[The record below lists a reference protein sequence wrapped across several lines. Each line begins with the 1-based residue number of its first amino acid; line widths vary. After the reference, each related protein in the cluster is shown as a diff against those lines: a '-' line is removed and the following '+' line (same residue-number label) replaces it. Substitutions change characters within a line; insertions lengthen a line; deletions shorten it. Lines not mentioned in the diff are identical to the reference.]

1 MDIRKLFGGKN
12 FWRRLLLICFLFGFI
27 AANAAGLFMG
37 NIIYNEMC
45 VRHSRLHANNTGRWQ
60 QILEK
65 IPSARLVLKGSI
77 FKDSYGIT
85 MTFRRLENLGF
96 HLEQIEFRPD
106 SASYLEEYL
115 DMDIFLHGF
124 SESRLAGLSYLN
136 IYLNAGY
143 NLLLVDSRAHGESGG
158 QSVTWG
164 VYEKHDV
171 DQWVD
176 WLRHRFPKGTIGMHG
191 ISMGAATALLH
202 AGLNE
207 SNKRVS
213 FYIADSAYSDLESLL
228 ADQMSQRL
236 QLPGNI
242 PPQVL
247 LPYANAV
254 TYLRAR
260 FTFGAASPL
269 RVVQQVTTPVLYI
282 HGEADRLVPASMSQ
296 QLYSMTKGQRQIQLF
311 PRADHVSSIYTDRSR
326 YRTVV
331 QGFARSIQ
339 ESQDFATIWR

>member
-60 QILEK
+60 QILENGK
-65 IPSARLVLKGSI
+65 TSRNWQDIRMPSRFGYSLTGTFIPNPQTTDKTL
-77 FKDSYGIT
+77 
-85 MTFRRLENLGF
+85 
-96 HLEQIEFRPD
+96 
-106 SASYLEEYL
+106 
-115 DMDIFLHGF
+115 IFLHGF

-158 QSVTWG
+158 LSVTWG

-207 SNKRVS
+207 SNKRVA

-339 ESQDFATIWR
+339 ESQDFAAIWR

>member
-37 NIIYNEMC
+37 DIIYNEMC

-60 QILEK
+60 QILENGK
-65 IPSARLVLKGSI
+65 TSRNWQDIRMPSRFGYSLTGTFIPNPQTTDKTL
-77 FKDSYGIT
+77 
-85 MTFRRLENLGF
+85 
-96 HLEQIEFRPD
+96 
-106 SASYLEEYL
+106 
-115 DMDIFLHGF
+115 IFLHGF

-207 SNKRVS
+207 SNKRVA

-339 ESQDFATIWR
+339 ESQDFAAIWR

>member
-37 NIIYNEMC
+37 DIIYNEMC

-60 QILEK
+60 QILENGK
-65 IPSARLVLKGSI
+65 TSRNWQDIRMPSRFGYSLTGTFIPNPQTTDKTL
-77 FKDSYGIT
+77 
-85 MTFRRLENLGF
+85 
-96 HLEQIEFRPD
+96 
-106 SASYLEEYL
+106 
-115 DMDIFLHGF
+115 IFLHGF

-158 QSVTWG
+158 LSVTWG

-207 SNKRVS
+207 SNKRVA

-247 LPYANAV
+247 LPYANTV

-269 RVVQQVTTPVLYI
+269 RIVQQVTTPVLYI

-339 ESQDFATIWR
+339 ESQDFAAIWR

>member
-45 VRHSRLHANNTGRWQ
+45 VRHSRLHANSTGRWQ
-60 QILEK
+60 QILENGK
-65 IPSARLVLKGSI
+65 TSRNWQDIRMPSRFGYSLTGTFIPNQQTTDKTL
-77 FKDSYGIT
+77 
-85 MTFRRLENLGF
+85 
-96 HLEQIEFRPD
+96 
-106 SASYLEEYL
+106 
-115 DMDIFLHGF
+115 IFLHGF

-207 SNKRVS
+207 SNKRVA

-296 QLYSMTKGQRQIQLF
+296 HL
-311 PRADHVSSIYTDRSR
+311 
-326 YRTVV
+326 
-331 QGFARSIQ
+331 
-339 ESQDFATIWR
+339 

>member
-60 QILEK
+60 QILENGK
-65 IPSARLVLKGSI
+65 TSRNWQDIRMPSRFGYSLTGTFIPNPQTTDKTL
-77 FKDSYGIT
+77 
-85 MTFRRLENLGF
+85 
-96 HLEQIEFRPD
+96 
-106 SASYLEEYL
+106 
-115 DMDIFLHGF
+115 IFLHGF

-207 SNKRVS
+207 SNKRVA

-339 ESQDFATIWR
+339 EPPTFAANWP

>member
-1 MDIRKLFGGKN
+1 MDWCEEFMDIRKLFGGKN
-12 FWRRLLLICFLFGFI
+12 FGRRLLLICFLFGFI

-60 QILEK
+60 QILENGK
-65 IPSARLVLKGSI
+65 TSRNWQDIRMPSRFGYSLTGTFIPNQQTTDKTL
-77 FKDSYGIT
+77 
-85 MTFRRLENLGF
+85 
-96 HLEQIEFRPD
+96 
-106 SASYLEEYL
+106 
-115 DMDIFLHGF
+115 IFLHGF

-207 SNKRVS
+207 ANKRVS

-296 QLYSMTKGQRQIQLF
+296 QLYSMTTGQRQIQLV
-311 PRADHVSSIYTDRSR
+311 PRADHVSSISTDRSR

-339 ESQDFATIWR
+339 ESQDFAAIWR

>member
-60 QILEK
+60 QILENGK
-65 IPSARLVLKGSI
+65 TSRNWQDIRMPSRFGYSLTGTFIPNQQTTDKTL
-77 FKDSYGIT
+77 
-85 MTFRRLENLGF
+85 
-96 HLEQIEFRPD
+96 
-106 SASYLEEYL
+106 
-115 DMDIFLHGF
+115 IFLHGF

-207 SNKRVS
+207 ANKRVS

-269 RVVQQVTTPVLYI
+269 RIVQQVTTPVLYI

-339 ESQDFATIWR
+339 ESQDFAAIWR

>member
-1 MDIRKLFGGKN
+1 MDWCEEFMDIRKLFGGKN

-37 NIIYNEMC
+37 DIIYNEMC

-60 QILEK
+60 QILENGK
-65 IPSARLVLKGSI
+65 TSRNWQDIRMPSRFGYSLTGTFIPNQQTTDKTL
-77 FKDSYGIT
+77 
-85 MTFRRLENLGF
+85 
-96 HLEQIEFRPD
+96 
-106 SASYLEEYL
+106 
-115 DMDIFLHGF
+115 IFLHGF

-207 SNKRVS
+207 ANKRVS

-247 LPYANAV
+247 LP
-254 TYLRAR
+254 
-260 FTFGAASPL
+260 
-269 RVVQQVTTPVLYI
+269 
-282 HGEADRLVPASMSQ
+282 
-296 QLYSMTKGQRQIQLF
+296 
-311 PRADHVSSIYTDRSR
+311 
-326 YRTVV
+326 
-331 QGFARSIQ
+331 
-339 ESQDFATIWR
+339 

>member
-60 QILEK
+60 QILENGK
-65 IPSARLVLKGSI
+65 TSRNWQDIRMPSRFGYSLTGTFIPNQQTTDKTL
-77 FKDSYGIT
+77 
-85 MTFRRLENLGF
+85 
-96 HLEQIEFRPD
+96 
-106 SASYLEEYL
+106 
-115 DMDIFLHGF
+115 IFLHGF

-207 SNKRVS
+207 SNKRVA

-269 RVVQQVTTPVLYI
+269 RIVQQVTTPVLYI

-331 QGFARSIQ
+331 QGFARSIL
-339 ESQDFATIWR
+339 ESQDFAAIWR

>member
-12 FWRRLLLICFLFGFI
+12 FWRRLLLICLFFAFI
-27 AANAAGLFMG
+27 AVNAAGLFMG
-37 NIIYNEMC
+37 DIIYNEMC

-60 QILEK
+60 QILENGK
-65 IPSARLVLKGSI
+65 TSRNWQDIRMPSRFGYSLTGTFIPNPQTTDKTL
-77 FKDSYGIT
+77 
-85 MTFRRLENLGF
+85 
-96 HLEQIEFRPD
+96 
-106 SASYLEEYL
+106 
-115 DMDIFLHGF
+115 IFLHGF

-158 QSVTWG
+158 LSVTWG

-269 RVVQQVTTPVLYI
+269 RDVQQVTTPVLYI

>member
-60 QILEK
+60 QILENGK
-65 IPSARLVLKGSI
+65 TSRNWQDIRMPSRFGYSLTGTFIPNQQTTDKTL
-77 FKDSYGIT
+77 
-85 MTFRRLENLGF
+85 
-96 HLEQIEFRPD
+96 
-106 SASYLEEYL
+106 
-115 DMDIFLHGF
+115 IFLHGF

-207 SNKRVS
+207 SNKRVA

>member
-1 MDIRKLFGGKN
+1 MDIKKLLTEKK
-12 FWRRLLLICFLFGFI
+12 FWRRLLL
-27 AANAAGLFMG
+27 AGLFVALLAVNGAGLYMG

-45 VRHSRLHANNTGRWQ
+45 IRHSRLHANNTGRRQ
-60 QILEK
+60 QILETGK
-65 IPSARLVLKGSI
+65 NQRNWQDIIMPSRFGYSLIGTFIPNPQATDKTL
-77 FKDSYGIT
+77 
-85 MTFRRLENLGF
+85 
-96 HLEQIEFRPD
+96 
-106 SASYLEEYL
+106 
-115 DMDIFLHGF
+115 IFLHGF

-158 QSVTWG
+158 ESVTWG
-164 VYEKHDV
+164 VYEKYDV

-176 WLRHRFPKGTIGMHG
+176 WLRHRYPAGTIGIHG

-207 SNKRVS
+207 SNKRVA
-213 FYIADSAYSDLESLL
+213 FYVADSSYADFESLL
-228 ADQMSQRL
+228 AAQMNQRL
-236 QLPGNI
+236 HLPGNI
-242 PPQVL
+242 PPQLL

-254 TYLRAR
+254 AYLRSR
-260 FTFGAASPL
+260 FTFGDASPI

-296 QLYSMTKGQRQIQLF
+296 QLFSATKGQRQIQLF
-311 PRADHVSSIYTDRSR
+311 PRADHVSSIFTDRSR

-339 ESQDFATIWR
+339 EAQTIVAIWQ

>member
-60 QILEK
+60 QILENGK
-65 IPSARLVLKGSI
+65 TSRNWQDIRMPSRFGYSLTGTFIPNPQTTDKTL
-77 FKDSYGIT
+77 
-85 MTFRRLENLGF
+85 
-96 HLEQIEFRPD
+96 
-106 SASYLEEYL
+106 
-115 DMDIFLHGF
+115 IFLHGF

-207 SNKRVS
+207 ANKRVS

-339 ESQDFATIWR
+339 ESQDFAAIWR

>member
-37 NIIYNEMC
+37 DIIYNEMC

-60 QILEK
+60 QILENGK
-65 IPSARLVLKGSI
+65 TSRNWQDIRMPSRFGYSLTGTFIPNQQTTDKTL
-77 FKDSYGIT
+77 
-85 MTFRRLENLGF
+85 
-96 HLEQIEFRPD
+96 
-106 SASYLEEYL
+106 
-115 DMDIFLHGF
+115 IFLHGF

-207 SNKRVS
+207 ANKRVS

-339 ESQDFATIWR
+339 ESQDFAAIWR

>member
-60 QILEK
+60 QILENGK
-65 IPSARLVLKGSI
+65 TSRNWQDIRMPSRFGYSLTGTFIPNPQTTDKTL
-77 FKDSYGIT
+77 
-85 MTFRRLENLGF
+85 
-96 HLEQIEFRPD
+96 
-106 SASYLEEYL
+106 
-115 DMDIFLHGF
+115 IFLHGF

-207 SNKRVS
+207 ANKRVS

>member
-1 MDIRKLFGGKN
+1 MDWCEEFMDIRKLFGGKN

-60 QILEK
+60 QILENGK
-65 IPSARLVLKGSI
+65 TSRNWQDIRMPSRFGYSLTGTFIPNPQTTDKTL
-77 FKDSYGIT
+77 
-85 MTFRRLENLGF
+85 
-96 HLEQIEFRPD
+96 
-106 SASYLEEYL
+106 
-115 DMDIFLHGF
+115 IFLHGF

-207 SNKRVS
+207 SNKRVA

-339 ESQDFATIWR
+339 ESQDFAAIWR

>member
-37 NIIYNEMC
+37 DIIYNEMC

-60 QILEK
+60 QILENGK
-65 IPSARLVLKGSI
+65 TSRNWQDIRMPSRFGYSLTG
-77 FKDSYGIT
+77 
-85 MTFRRLENLGF
+85 TFLPNQQTTDKTL
-96 HLEQIEFRPD
+96 
-106 SASYLEEYL
+106 
-115 DMDIFLHGF
+115 IFLHGF

-207 SNKRVS
+207 SNKRVA

-247 LPYANAV
+247 LPYANTV

-269 RVVQQVTTPVLYI
+269 RIVQQVTTPVLYI

-339 ESQDFATIWR
+339 ESQDFAAIWR

>member
-1 MDIRKLFGGKN
+1 MDIKKLFGGKN

-37 NIIYNEMC
+37 DIIYNEMC

-60 QILEK
+60 QILENGK
-65 IPSARLVLKGSI
+65 TSRNWQDIRMPSRFGYSLTGTFIPNQQTTDKTL
-77 FKDSYGIT
+77 
-85 MTFRRLENLGF
+85 
-96 HLEQIEFRPD
+96 
-106 SASYLEEYL
+106 
-115 DMDIFLHGF
+115 IFLHGF

-207 SNKRVS
+207 SNKRVA

-339 ESQDFATIWR
+339 ESQDFAAIWR

>member
-1 MDIRKLFGGKN
+1 MDWCEEFMDIRKLFGGKN

-60 QILEK
+60 QILENGK
-65 IPSARLVLKGSI
+65 TSRNWQDIRMPSRFGYSLTGTFIPNQQTTDKTL
-77 FKDSYGIT
+77 
-85 MTFRRLENLGF
+85 
-96 HLEQIEFRPD
+96 
-106 SASYLEEYL
+106 
-115 DMDIFLHGF
+115 IFLHGF

-207 SNKRVS
+207 ANKRVS

-339 ESQDFATIWR
+339 ESQDFAAIWR

>member
-1 MDIRKLFGGKN
+1 MAIRNFLGGKN
-12 FWRRLLLICFLFGFI
+12 FWRRLLLILLFF
-27 AANAAGLFMG
+27 AFFAVNAVGLFMG

-60 QILEK
+60 QILENGK
-65 IPSARLVLKGSI
+65 TSRNWQDIRMPSRFGYSLTGTFIPNPQTTDKTL
-77 FKDSYGIT
+77 
-85 MTFRRLENLGF
+85 
-96 HLEQIEFRPD
+96 
-106 SASYLEEYL
+106 
-115 DMDIFLHGF
+115 IFLHGF
-124 SESRLAGLSYLN
+124 SESRLAGLSYVN

-143 NLLLVDSRAHGESGG
+143 NLLLVDSRAHGDSGG
-158 QSVTWG
+158 ESVTWG

-176 WLRHRFPKGTIGMHG
+176 WLRYRYPAGIIGMHG

-207 SNKRVS
+207 SNKRVA
-213 FYIADSAYSDLESLL
+213 FYIADSAYSDLVSLL
-228 ADQMSQRL
+228 TDQMNQRL
-236 QLPGNI
+236 RLPGNI
-242 PPQVL
+242 PPQFL

-254 TYLRAR
+254 AFLRSR
-260 FTFGAASPL
+260 FNFGDAAPL

-296 QLYSMTKGQRQIQLF
+296 QLYSATKGQRQIQLF
-311 PRADHVSSIYTDRSR
+311 PRADHVSSIFTDRSR
-326 YRTVV
+326 YRTIV

-339 ESQDFATIWR
+339 EPPTFAANWP

>member
-60 QILEK
+60 QILENGK
-65 IPSARLVLKGSI
+65 TSRNWQDIRMPSRFGYSLTGTFIPNPQTTDKTL
-77 FKDSYGIT
+77 
-85 MTFRRLENLGF
+85 
-96 HLEQIEFRPD
+96 
-106 SASYLEEYL
+106 
-115 DMDIFLHGF
+115 IFLHGF

-207 SNKRVS
+207 ANKRVS

-269 RVVQQVTTPVLYI
+269 RIVQQVTTPVLYI

-339 ESQDFATIWR
+339 ESQDFAAIWR

>member
-1 MDIRKLFGGKN
+1 MEFRKLFSGKN
-12 FWRRLLLICFLFGFI
+12 ICRRVLLAVLLLAFLAVNG
-27 AANAAGLFMG
+27 AGLYMG

-45 VRHSRLHANNTGRWQ
+45 IRHSRLHANNTGRWQ
-60 QILEK
+60 QILETGK
-65 IPSARLVLKGSI
+65 NQRNWQDISMPSRFGYSLIGTFIP
-77 FKDSYGIT
+77 
-85 MTFRRLENLGF
+85 NP
-96 HLEQIEFRPD
+96 Q
-106 SASYLEEYL
+106 ASDKTL
-115 DMDIFLHGF
+115 IFLHGF
-124 SESRLAGLSYLN
+124 TESRLAGLSYVN

-143 NLLLVDSRAHGESGG
+143 NLLLIDSRAHGESGG
-158 QSVTWG
+158 GSVTWG

-176 WLRHRFPKGTIGMHG
+176 WLRNRYPTGTIGMHG

-207 SNKRVS
+207 SNKRVA
-213 FYIADSAYSDLESLL
+213 FYIADSSYADFEALL
-228 ADQMSQRL
+228 ADQMNQRL

-254 TYLRAR
+254 AYLRSR
-260 FTFGAASPL
+260 FTFGEASPL
-269 RVVQQVTTPVLYI
+269 KIVQQVTTPVLYI

-296 QLYSMTKGQRQIQLF
+296 QLYSATKGPRQIQLF
-311 PRADHVSSIYTDRSR
+311 PRADHVSSIFTDRSR

-339 ESQDFATIWR
+339 DPQTLAANWP

>member
-60 QILEK
+60 QILENGK
-65 IPSARLVLKGSI
+65 TSRNWQDIRMPSRFGYSLTGTFIPNQQTTDKTL
-77 FKDSYGIT
+77 
-85 MTFRRLENLGF
+85 
-96 HLEQIEFRPD
+96 
-106 SASYLEEYL
+106 
-115 DMDIFLHGF
+115 IFLHGF

-207 SNKRVS
+207 ANKRVS

>member
-60 QILEK
+60 QILENGK
-65 IPSARLVLKGSI
+65 TSRNWQDIRMPSRFGYSLTGTFIPNPQTTDKTL
-77 FKDSYGIT
+77 
-85 MTFRRLENLGF
+85 
-96 HLEQIEFRPD
+96 
-106 SASYLEEYL
+106 
-115 DMDIFLHGF
+115 IFLHGF

-207 SNKRVS
+207 SNKRVA

-269 RVVQQVTTPVLYI
+269 RIVQQVTTPVLYI

-339 ESQDFATIWR
+339 ESQDFAAIWR

>member
-1 MDIRKLFGGKN
+1 MDWCEEFMDIRKLFGGKN

-60 QILEK
+60 QILENGK
-65 IPSARLVLKGSI
+65 TSRNWQDIRMPSRFGYSLTGTFIPNPQTTDKTL
-77 FKDSYGIT
+77 
-85 MTFRRLENLGF
+85 
-96 HLEQIEFRPD
+96 
-106 SASYLEEYL
+106 
-115 DMDIFLHGF
+115 IFLHGF

-207 SNKRVS
+207 ANKRVS

-326 YRTVV
+326 YRMVV

-339 ESQDFATIWR
+339 ESQDFAAIWR

>member
-37 NIIYNEMC
+37 DIIYNEMC

-60 QILEK
+60 QILENGK
-65 IPSARLVLKGSI
+65 TSRNWQDIRMPSRFGYSLTGTFIPNPQTTDKTL
-77 FKDSYGIT
+77 
-85 MTFRRLENLGF
+85 
-96 HLEQIEFRPD
+96 
-106 SASYLEEYL
+106 
-115 DMDIFLHGF
+115 IFLHGF

-207 SNKRVS
+207 ANKRVS

-339 ESQDFATIWR
+339 ESQDFAAIWR

>member
-60 QILEK
+60 QILENGK
-65 IPSARLVLKGSI
+65 TSRNWQDIRMPSRFGYSLTGTFIPNQQTTDKTL
-77 FKDSYGIT
+77 
-85 MTFRRLENLGF
+85 
-96 HLEQIEFRPD
+96 
-106 SASYLEEYL
+106 
-115 DMDIFLHGF
+115 IFLHGF

-207 SNKRVS
+207 ANKRVS

-339 ESQDFATIWR
+339 ESQDFAAIWR

>member
-1 MDIRKLFGGKN
+1 MDWCEEFMDIRKLFGGKN

-37 NIIYNEMC
+37 DIIYNEMC

-60 QILEK
+60 QILENGK
-65 IPSARLVLKGSI
+65 TSRNWQDIRMPSRFGYSLTGTFIPNPQTTDKTL
-77 FKDSYGIT
+77 
-85 MTFRRLENLGF
+85 
-96 HLEQIEFRPD
+96 
-106 SASYLEEYL
+106 
-115 DMDIFLHGF
+115 IFLHGF

-136 IYLNAGY
+136 IYLNAGF

-269 RVVQQVTTPVLYI
+269 RIVQQVTTPVLYI

-296 QLYSMTKGQRQIQLF
+296 QLYSMTKGRRQIQLF

-326 YRTVV
+326 YRMVV

>member
-1 MDIRKLFGGKN
+1 MPSRFGYSLTGT
-12 FWRRLLLICFLFGFI
+12 FI
-27 AANAAGLFMG
+27 PNPQTTDKTL
-37 NIIYNEMC
+37 
-45 VRHSRLHANNTGRWQ
+45 
-60 QILEK
+60 
-65 IPSARLVLKGSI
+65 
-77 FKDSYGIT
+77 
-85 MTFRRLENLGF
+85 
-96 HLEQIEFRPD
+96 
-106 SASYLEEYL
+106 
-115 DMDIFLHGF
+115 IFLHGF

>member
-60 QILEK
+60 QILENGK
-65 IPSARLVLKGSI
+65 TSRNWQDIRMPSRFGYSLTGTFIPNPQTTDKTL
-77 FKDSYGIT
+77 
-85 MTFRRLENLGF
+85 
-96 HLEQIEFRPD
+96 
-106 SASYLEEYL
+106 
-115 DMDIFLHGF
+115 IFLHGF

-207 SNKRVS
+207 SNKRVA

>member
-1 MDIRKLFGGKN
+1 MDWCEEFMDIRKLFGGKN

-60 QILEK
+60 QILENGK
-65 IPSARLVLKGSI
+65 TSRNWQDIRMPSRFGYSLTGTFIPNPQTSDKTL
-77 FKDSYGIT
+77 
-85 MTFRRLENLGF
+85 
-96 HLEQIEFRPD
+96 
-106 SASYLEEYL
+106 
-115 DMDIFLHGF
+115 IFLHGF

-207 SNKRVS
+207 SNKRVA

-269 RVVQQVTTPVLYI
+269 RIVQQVTTPVLYI

>member
-1 MDIRKLFGGKN
+1 MDWCEEFMDIRKLFGGKN
-12 FWRRLLLICFLFGFI
+12 FWRRLLLILLCFALF
-27 AANAAGLFMG
+27 AVNAAGLFMG
-37 NIIYNEMC
+37 DIIYNEMC

-60 QILEK
+60 QILENGK
-65 IPSARLVLKGSI
+65 TSRNWQDIRMPSRFGYSLTGTFIPNPQTTDKTL
-77 FKDSYGIT
+77 
-85 MTFRRLENLGF
+85 
-96 HLEQIEFRPD
+96 
-106 SASYLEEYL
+106 
-115 DMDIFLHGF
+115 IFLHGF

-269 RVVQQVTTPVLYI
+269 RIVQQVTTPVLYI